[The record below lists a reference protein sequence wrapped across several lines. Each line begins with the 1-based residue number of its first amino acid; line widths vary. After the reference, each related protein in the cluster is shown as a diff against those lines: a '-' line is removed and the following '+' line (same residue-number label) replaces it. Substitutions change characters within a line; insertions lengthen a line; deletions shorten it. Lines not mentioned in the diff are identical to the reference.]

1 MEFPC
6 LSGFFCFWGKM
17 ETAELIRLA
26 QKRDLSRYDNAE
38 LYLDAVRLETDF
50 AVARPHFENIY
61 DIACRQK
68 VRLAKT
74 DTELSIKFYELA
86 KKAALCLAPH
96 LFHYYLLYVEWD
108 RLPEKKF
115 YVPRMHVLKRVVD
128 SLQRL
133 EERKLKRLAISMP
146 TRTGKSTL
154 GMFFMSWVAG
164 RHPLGSSA
172 LTGYSDTLTNGF
184 LDEILGIISDPE
196 YLWADVFP
204 TCQIANISREN
215 GSFCLNKRRR
225 FATITCRG
233 IEAAWTGAIDV
244 TDILYCDDLIKD
256 FEEACNERR
265 LAAKY
270 NAYLNQTKDR
280 KKDRAVELHIGT
292 RWAVNDVIG
301 RLQVQYADDPQS
313 EFLVLPALDENN
325 ESNFKYAYG
334 VGFSTEYYLD
344 IKESLDPCTWSCKYM
359 GDPYVRE
366 GLVFERDSLNYYNGV
381 LPDGQC
387 DIMSAVDVAWG
398 GGDSLSAPIIYWY
411 GDVGYVH
418 DWVFS
423 NGGKTVTQPLICSAF
438 SKNNVARARF
448 EANVGGTEYA
458 EETDSQLRA
467 QGYKM
472 NITTQRAST
481 KSSKM
486 DKIIRWSEDIKNK
499 LYFRSD
505 SGRGE
510 MYDKAMNELCRFSM
524 DAKKQHDD
532 APDSLA
538 MCMDFRFNGLS
549 QVQIIERRW

>member
-423 NGGKTVTQPLICSAF
+423 NGGKTVTQPLLCSAF

>member
-1 MEFPC
+1 
-6 LSGFFCFWGKM
+6 M
-17 ETAELIRLA
+17 ETAEMLRLA
-26 QKRDLSRYDNAE
+26 QKRDLNRYENLE
-38 LYLDAVRLETDF
+38 LYLETTRLEQEF
-50 AVARPHFENIY
+50 SAARTHFERIY
-61 DIACRQK
+61 ELASRRK
-68 VRLAKT
+68 VELAKSEPQT
-74 DTELSIKFYELA
+74 AIKFYELA

-184 LDEILGIISDPE
+184 LDEILGIITDPE

-265 LAAKY
+265 LVAKY

-325 ESNFKYAYG
+325 ESNFKYAYD

-344 IKESLDPCTWSCKYM
+344 IKDSLDPCTWSCKYM

-366 GLVFERDSLNYYNGV
+366 GLLFERDELQYYNGV
-381 LPDGQC
+381 LPDGEC

-398 GGDSLSAPIIYWY
+398 GGDSLSAPVIYWY
-411 GDVGYVH
+411 GDTGYVH

-423 NGGKTVTQPLICSAF
+423 AGDKHATQPLLCSAYIR
-438 SKNNVARARF
+438 NGVARARF

-458 EETDSQLRA
+458 EEVDKSLRA
-467 QGYKM
+467 AGYKM
-472 NITTQRAST
+472 SIQSQRAST

-486 DKIIRWSEDIKNK
+486 DKIIRWASDIKSK
-499 LYFRSD
+499 LVFRSD
-505 SGRGE
+505 KERGE
-510 MYDKAMNELCRFSM
+510 MYDKAMDELCRLSI

-532 APDSLA
+532 AADSLA
-538 MCMDFRFNGLS
+538 MSMDYRFNGLS
-549 QVQIIERRW
+549 TVQILERRW